1 MRKKFNVVTSTIL
14 VSIFLARFGTFLVIP
29 YLTLFLLNE
38 FDYTGMQIGAILS
51 TLAFSGLIMSFFIG
65 PYIDKFPKNKVII
78 TGLAG
83 YLACYI
89 YFPFIDQYA
98 GFIIFAIVLGMSQ
111 SIVEPTYRVLLSLY
125 TEPENRRL
133 IFNIRYFLINISAA
147 VAPLTSVYFQ
157 RFGLENIFFGVGFIF
172 LINIIT
178 FLVLFKKYPMVRPVA
193 SASKSSIF
201 QSFYVFKKD
210 YAFSIFVLALIFVT
224 FGYSQFDSTF
234 SQYLGRTFDAELA
247 VQYFAWLITTNAIT
261 VLIIQYFVYKLG
273 ERISTTTS
281 LMIGSGMLSLGLLI
295 FGQSPNIIVL
305 IGAMIIFTAGEVLV
319 FTMVDIHI
327 DSMCEDHEKGTYF
340 ALTGVKSIGRI
351 IAPSLGGI
359 LLDKIGAGA
368 VVFFIIS
375 IITVLS
381 VPSFWISSKMKP
393 RI

>member
-38 FDYTGMQIGAILS
+38 FDYSGVQIGAILS
-51 TLAFSGLIMSFFIG
+51 TLAFSGLLMSFFVG
-65 PYIDKFPKNKVII
+65 PYIDKFPKNKVIL
-78 TGLAG
+78 TGLSG

-89 YFPFIDQYA
+89 YFPFIDQYV
-98 GFIIFAIVLGMSQ
+98 GFIVFAVLLGMSQ

-172 LINIIT
+172 LVNIIT
-178 FLVLFKKYPMVRPVA
+178 FMVLFKKYPMEIPAA
-193 SASKSSIF
+193 SSSKSSIF
-201 QSFYVFKKD
+201 QSFHVFKKD
-210 YAFSIFVLALIFVT
+210 YAFSIFVLALIFIT

-234 SQYLGRTFDAELA
+234 SQYLGKTFDAELA
-247 VQYFAWLITTNAIT
+247 VTYFSWLITTNAIT

-273 ERISTTTS
+273 ERISTTSS
-281 LMIGSGMLSLGLLI
+281 LMIGSGMLSIGLLI

-305 IGAMIIFTAGEVLV
+305 IVAMIIFTAGEVLV

-340 ALTGVKSIGRI
+340 ALTGVKSVGRI
-351 IAPSLGGI
+351 IGPSLGGI
-359 LLDKIGAGA
+359 LLDNVGSGAA
-368 VVFFIIS
+368 VFFIIS
-375 IITVLS
+375 FITILS
-381 VPSFWISSKMKP
+381 VPSFFISSKMKP

>member
-38 FDYTGMQIGAILS
+38 FNYSGVQIGAILS
-51 TLAFSGLIMSFFIG
+51 TLAFSGLIMSFFVG

-83 YLACYI
+83 YLASYI

-98 GFIIFAIVLGMSQ
+98 GFIVFAVVLGMSQ

-178 FLVLFKKYPMVRPVA
+178 FLMLFKMYPMEKPVTN
-193 SASKSSIF
+193 ASKPSIF
-201 QSFYVFKKD
+201 HSFYVFKKD

-247 VQYFAWLITTNAIT
+247 VQYFAWLITTNAVT

-273 ERISTTTS
+273 ERISTTAS
-281 LMIGSGMLSLGLLI
+281 LMLGSGMLSLGLLI
-295 FGQSPNIIVL
+295 FGQSPNIFVL
-305 IGAMIIFTAGEVLV
+305 ILAMIIFTAGEVLV

-359 LLDKIGAGA
+359 LLDNVGSGAA
-368 VVFFIIS
+368 VFFIIS